1 MKSLEKFKNEVNSI
15 ITDAVNEQQDFPTTV
30 ERVKSVILYGYAP
43 PIHVVLGVI
52 GEYMDEAAK
61 TEKIKATMDDDK
73 GHTITW
79 LKHGTHIR
87 NKNG

>member
-15 ITDAVNEQQDFPTTV
+15 ITDAVNEQQDFPTNV

-73 GHTITW
+73 VQEAYDNMAQAW
-79 LKHGTHIR
+79 NTHIE
-87 NKNG
+87 

>member
-61 TEKIKATMDDDK
+61 PEKIKATMDDDK
-73 GHTITW
+73 VQEAYDNMAQAW
-79 LKHGTHIR
+79 NTH
-87 NKNG
+87 KE

>member
-30 ERVKSVILYGYAP
+30 ERVKTVILYGYAP

-73 GHTITW
+73 VQEAYDNMAQAW
-79 LKHGTHIR
+79 NTH
-87 NKNG
+87 KE

>member
-52 GEYMDEAAK
+52 GEYMDEAAY
-61 TEKIKATMDDDK
+61 EAF
-73 GHTITW
+73 
-79 LKHGTHIR
+79 LKEEG
-87 NKNG
+87 

>member
-30 ERVKSVILYGYAP
+30 ERVKSVILYGHAP

-73 GHTITW
+73 VQEAYDNMAQAW
-79 LKHGTHIR
+79 NTH
-87 NKNG
+87 KE

>member
-15 ITDAVNEQQDFPTTV
+15 IIDAVNEQQDFPTTV

-73 GHTITW
+73 VQEAYDNMAQAW
-79 LKHGTHIR
+79 NTH
-87 NKNG
+87 KE

>member
-61 TEKIKATMDDDK
+61 AEKIKATMDDDK
-73 GHTITW
+73 VQEAYDNMAQAW
-79 LKHGTHIR
+79 NTH
-87 NKNG
+87 KE

>member
-30 ERVKSVILYGYAP
+30 ERVKSTILYGYAP
-43 PIHVVLGVI
+43 PMNVVLGVI

-73 GHTITW
+73 VQETYDNMAQAW
-79 LKHGTHIR
+79 NTH
-87 NKNG
+87 KE